1 VKQAPDPISMSIG
14 SILAGTRTPENAKD
28 DDESTVTGSST
39 GLRSPTRGRNPRTS
53 FASPTQAS
61 NARRGIVSPSAS
73 TFTSPLT
80 SPVTSPVTSSR
91 PSSIP
96 RFPGHRKNRSV
107 DSTLRATRSPS
118 PLDGISRPTASPSER
133 LKSPE
138 QRRTQDPRTK
148 TSQHRRARSHDQN
161 IRLKPSNESD
171 EFEIEPKPEAGQ
183 GSGNGSVDRH
193 DSHQVQQDTAPEA
206 GDQPHEEDGFDDV
219 EVTNGPARCEKLDG
233 LPRLVLSEEENSNYN
248 TVQGNTISPIKEE
261 ESEELSET
269 HKSPSVGDDEAEN
282 SLLQDEIQALNN
294 QLIDELEND
303 NATLR
308 QRLQAKEKDIE
319 AHNNSLSTQGELV
332 EALNETLRIRSE
344 ELIAATGNARTSDET
359 LGKLRN
365 DFTQL
370 ISAAKHVLRRN
381 IDTKLDPNILKNL
394 SENTNLGPEA
404 RELYTNFVQIVQK
417 LEFRLRTLSAQ
428 SHKHHKDSTA
438 RKERLQVVE
447 KKLTETRER
456 EKLVVSEG
464 QKAKEELAI
473 WKQRYEDEQKLKE
486 KAQRDYTS
494 FKKTAEEMYQPDL
507 EKKNKQLQSELMVTL
522 YENTQLQQHV
532 EQYKAC
538 VSNWEDEHKIM
549 KERAEKEHSELE
561 NEIAR
566 QKAEMLLY
574 VKEYHDKAKETSH
587 WNLEGLQER
596 ISELE
601 REHEATISL
610 LNTIKQ
616 EKATLEKVTIPDYLE
631 RIVTMQEEHKA
642 FKDEWA
648 LNHYHHHT
656 QSTSPST
663 QLTAGLPIPRLAHPL
678 ETAQRDARI
687 KKLRH
692 HQIKLRESHAKTDAY
707 TDSMLEKAR
716 KSIIKPE
723 LYEKGGWREFE
734 GKSSWQIWDG
744 DSWMVKAS
752 KRDFQAVEKLREKG
766 WLPREVGN
774 RGEEE
779 TTEFPKL
786 AEFLEGWAG
795 GGEGEGGGV

>member
-1 VKQAPDPISMSIG
+1 VKQAPDPISTSIG

-28 DDESTVTGSST
+28 DDESSVTGSST
-39 GLRSPTRGRNPRTS
+39 GLRSPTRGRNPRAS

-96 RFPGHRKNRSV
+96 RFSGHRKNRSA
-107 DSTLRATRSPS
+107 DSTLRAIRSPW
-118 PLDGISRPTASPSER
+118 PLNGISRPTASPSER

-148 TSQHRRARSHDQN
+148 TSQHRRARSHDQT

-219 EVTNGPARCEKLDG
+219 EVTNKPARSEKLDG
-233 LPRLVLSEEENSNYN
+233 LPRLVLPEEEKSNYN
-248 TVQGNTISPIKEE
+248 TVQENRISPIKEE
-261 ESEELSET
+261 KSEELNET
-269 HKSPSVGDDEAEN
+269 HISPSVDDDEAEN

-319 AHNNSLSTQGELV
+319 ARNNSLSKQDELV

-344 ELIAATGNARTSDET
+344 ELIAATGNA
-359 LGKLRN
+359 LGNLRN

-381 IDTKLDPNILKNL
+381 IDTKLDTNILKNL

-404 RELYTNFVQIVQK
+404 KELHTNFVEIVRK

-428 SHKHHKDSTA
+428 SHKHHEDSTA
-438 RKERLQVVE
+438 RKERLQIVE
-447 KKLTETRER
+447 KELTETRER

-486 KAQRDYTS
+486 KAKRDYTS

-507 EKKNKQLQSELMVTL
+507 EKKNKQLQSDLMVTL

-538 VSNWEDEHKIM
+538 VSNWGDEHKIM
-549 KERAEKEHSELE
+549 KERAEKENSELE
-561 NEIAR
+561 NEIER
-566 QKAEMLLY
+566 QKAEILLY
-574 VKEYHDKAKETSH
+574 VQEYHDKAKEISH
-587 WNLEGLQER
+587 WEIEGLHER
-596 ISELE
+596 IGELE

-616 EKATLEKVTIPDYLE
+616 EKANLEEITIPKYVE
-631 RIVTMQEEHKA
+631 RIATMQEEHKA
-642 FKDEWA
+642 FKDQWA
-648 LNHYHHHT
+648 LNHHSHI

-663 QLTAGLPIPRLAHPL
+663 HLLAGLPILRMWHPL

-687 KKLRH
+687 EKLRQ
-692 HQIKLRESHAKTDAY
+692 HQIKLRENREKTDAY
-707 TDSMLEKAR
+707 TESMLEKAR

-723 LYEKGGWREFE
+723 LYEKGGWRQFE

-752 KRDFQAVEKLREKG
+752 KRDFRFVEKLKDKG
-766 WLPREVGN
+766 RLPREVRNG
-774 RGEEE
+774 GEEE
-779 TTEFPKL
+779 MKEFPKS
-786 AEFLEGWAG
+786 AEFLEGWSREA
-795 GGEGEGGGV
+795 EGDGV